1 MCSSDMCDLEA
12 QRLVAFASAH
22 GLTVATA
29 ESCTAG
35 RVAAVVGGVPGAS
48 EVLRGGAVTYVNE
61 IKHRVLGV
69 SEKTLATVGAVSERC
84 ACEMAAGARALFG
97 SDAAVSITGFAGPGG
112 GTADNPVGTVYLGIA
127 DQDGARAVRR
137 HFNGDRDDVRWQA
150 TMEAL
155 RLLRSSC
162 EDIVLSRG

>member
-61 IKHRVLGV
+61 IKHRVLG
-69 SEKTLATVGAVSERC
+69 VSERC

-162 EDIVLSRG
+162 GDIVLSRG

>member
-69 SEKTLATVGAVSERC
+69 SEKTLATVGAV
-84 ACEMAAGARALFG
+84 
-97 SDAAVSITGFAGPGG
+97 
-112 GTADNPVGTVYLGIA
+112 
-127 DQDGARAVRR
+127 
-137 HFNGDRDDVRWQA
+137 
-150 TMEAL
+150 
-155 RLLRSSC
+155 
-162 EDIVLSRG
+162 

>member
-12 QRLVAFASAH
+12 QRLVAFASVH

>member
-48 EVLRGGAVTYVNE
+48 EALRGGAVTYVNE

-162 EDIVLSRG
+162 EDIVLSCG

>member
-12 QRLVAFASAH
+12 QRLIAFASAH

-84 ACEMAAGARALFG
+84 ACEMADGARALFG
-97 SDAAVSITGFAGPGG
+97 CDAAVSITGFAGPGG
-112 GTADNPVGTVYLGIA
+112 GTVENPVGTVYLGVA
-127 DQDGARAVRR
+127 DHDGARAVRR

-155 RLLRSSC
+155 RLLRSTC

>member
-48 EVLRGGAVTYVNE
+48 EVLRGGAVTYMNE

-84 ACEMAAGARALFG
+84 ACEMATGARALFG

-150 TMEAL
+150 TMEGL

>member
-12 QRLVAFASAH
+12 QRLVTFASAH

>member
-1 MCSSDMCDLEA
+1 MWSSDKCDLEA

>member
-127 DQDGARAVRR
+127 DQDGVRAVRR

>member
-1 MCSSDMCDLEA
+1 MYASDMCDLEA

-97 SDAAVSITGFAGPGG
+97 GDAAVSITGFAGPGG